1 MRRRTVAAALLGAVT
16 LAACGIQETDVV
28 EAGGAATVIVA
39 PPPEFRMVLYFLGPD
54 GRLVPVIRDLQRPF
68 PEETLPPGVI
78 RTRPEPG
85 ETGGVGPTETS
96 PARGTSTVATDKV
109 LAVLLAGPSEAD
121 ASAGLTTGIPGF
133 DAPPRVEQL
142 KGQPTTGGRRVVR
155 LRSPFPVRDLS
166 EAAVQQLVCT
176 AVYAEDRG
184 GEVDVI
190 VTGIDGTLPETDC
203 AI

>member
-54 GRLVPVIRDLQRPF
+54 GRPVPVIRDLQRPF
-68 PEETLPPGVI
+68 PEETLPPGVV

-85 ETGGVGPTETS
+85 ETGVGPAETS
-96 PARGTSTVATDKV
+96 PAWGSGAVATDKV

-121 ASAGLTTGIPGF
+121 ASAGLTTGIPAF
-133 DAPPRVEQL
+133 DAPPRVEEL

-190 VTGIDGTLPETDC
+190 VMGIDGTLPETGC
-203 AI
+203 AV